1 MKTKK
6 LSEEILNKIKELQQ
20 KSAGV
25 VKELGEI
32 ELNKIILEERKNL
45 VKDILKEINVE
56 QDKVLA
62 EIKEKYGE
70 VEINLSTGEY
80 LPLTNQSQLN

>member
-1 MKTKK
+1 METKK
-6 LSEEILNKIKELQQ
+6 LSEEILNKIKELQE

-25 VKELGEI
+25 IRELGEI

-80 LPLTNQSQLN
+80 LPLTDQSQLN